1 MISPRNPRAPALGAG
16 ESHIIMETQNSDPS
30 DIAPAPVTKR
40 QSLWRRIGGFSL
52 STAIIFH
59 LLLLVGAAL
68 WVFSIPV
75 PEATI
80 GFIPP
85 GKGGGGDNSPKHD
98 VNVRRPSPVIPM
110 AEMQR
115 ILAVGATARFSM
127 PDPGERMGKMSAL
140 TSMGGSSMGGGTGER
155 FCAGGPGK
163 GDGGFPGFDGDGQGR
178 MFIPL
183 PGVMGKRCSKE
194 DRLQRIRDNG
204 GTPACEDAVVAA
216 LRWLKANQ
224 SPDGSWGGSN
234 KVAMTGFAL
243 LSYFGHCENP
253 ASAEFGES
261 CLKGIVY
268 LVETGLR
275 NDGKLASN
283 FSANH
288 WPYEHAIATYAL
300 AEAATFC
307 RDIKYEVPSLMEV
320 TEKAGQFI
328 IDNQNANG
336 GWAYL
341 YAKSDGHTD
350 VSVAGWQI
358 QALKACSHTG
368 IRFRG
373 INASTGKGLSYLGEC
388 QNENGG
394 YGYTGKNPAGELTYL
409 SLSGVGM
416 LCNQMFGKGNGADV
430 RKASK
435 YVLAN
440 TRRDYNSAHC
450 DLYAHYYESQ
460 AMMQSGGSN
469 WKTYNDLFRDQIL
482 QNQDSDGSWK
492 IPGGGRKI
500 EAVAPSWAAA
510 SHEGKIYRTCLC
522 TLMLEVYYRFLNTD
536 KGGRSHQGI

>member
-1 MISPRNPRAPALGAG
+1 MSGFTPPPEA
-16 ESHIIMETQNSDPS
+16 
-30 DIAPAPVTKR
+30 KR

-59 LLLLVGAAL
+59 LLLLIGGAL
-68 WVFSIPV
+68 WVFTIQVAQKDPNIPITGRNKGSDSAAKRSVSVKTKVPVVDLKNIPKVAAVDSLSNIAISDPGVV
-75 PEATI
+75 PETLSMI
-80 GFIPP
+80 GSL
-85 GKGGGGDNSPKHD
+85 GNSGIRGSGNNP
-98 VNVRRPSPVIPM
+98 
-110 AEMQR
+110 
-115 ILAVGATARFSM
+115 FSN
-127 PDPGERMGKMSAL
+127 
-140 TSMGGSSMGGGTGER
+140 GSG
-155 FCAGGPGK
+155 
-163 GDGGFPGFDGDGQGR
+163 GDGGRGGIPGLRGNSDGTT
-178 MFIPL
+178 FLPL
-183 PGVMGKRCSKE
+183 PPIMGKRCSKD

-204 GTPACEDAVVAA
+204 GTDRCEDAVVSA
-216 LRWLKANQ
+216 LRWLKENQ

-253 ASAEFGES
+253 ASPEFGDS
-261 CLKGIVY
+261 CLRGITY
-268 LVETGLR
+268 LVGVGLK
-275 NDGKLASN
+275 NDGRLASN
-283 FSANH
+283 YSTNH

-307 RDIKYEVPSLMEV
+307 RDMKFEVPSLMNI

-328 IDNQNANG
+328 IDNQNTNG

-341 YAKSDGHTD
+341 YAKSEGHTD

-368 IRFRG
+368 IKFSG
-373 INASTGKGLSYLGEC
+373 ISSCTTKGLKYLSEC

-394 YGYTGKNPAGELTYL
+394 YGYTGKSPAGGLSYF

-416 LCNQMFGKGNGADV
+416 LCNQMWGKGGSSDV
-430 RKASK
+430 RKAAK

-440 TRRDYNSAHC
+440 TRLDYNSERC

-460 AMMQSGGSN
+460 AMMQSGKEN
-469 WKTYNDLFRDQIL
+469 WKTYNELFRDQIL
-482 QNQDSDGSWK
+482 HNQDVDGSWK
-492 IPGGGRKI
+492 VPGGGKKI

-510 SHEGKIYRTCLC
+510 NQEGKIYRTCLC

-536 KGGRSHQGI
+536 SGGSRKVVL